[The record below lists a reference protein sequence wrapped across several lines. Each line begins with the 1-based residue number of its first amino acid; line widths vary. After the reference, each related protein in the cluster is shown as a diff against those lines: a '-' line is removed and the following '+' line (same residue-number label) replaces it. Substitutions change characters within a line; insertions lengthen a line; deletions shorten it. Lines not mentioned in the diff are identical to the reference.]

1 MDCSPPGSYV
11 HGIFQARILVWVA
24 IPFSRES
31 SQPRD
36 QILVSCIAGRDQTL
50 VSYIAGR
57 FFTVGATREGH
68 KAPYS
73 NPNYF
78 CIVLLKT
85 SGIQLC
91 KTSEIL
97 LVFFTCC
104 LAPERIHGVYTLG
117 LKFQVM
123 KRLRKFEKVKSNK
136 IINKFHSLFFLALK
150 KSFFLGI
157 SFPFNVYIN

>member
-78 CIVLLKT
+78 CMF
-85 SGIQLC
+85 C
-91 KTSEIL
+91 
-97 LVFFTCC
+97 
-104 LAPERIHGVYTLG
+104 
-117 LKFQVM
+117 
-123 KRLRKFEKVKSNK
+123 
-136 IINKFHSLFFLALK
+136 
-150 KSFFLGI
+150 
-157 SFPFNVYIN
+157 